1 MEKILVT
8 GAGGFIGSQLVD
20 ELLKQK
26 FKVRAFLKYSST
38 SDLGWLKDNKNKNL
52 EIIHGDISD
61 YDSIEEAFRNINIVF
76 NLAAL
81 ISVPYSFKNPSS
93 FIQTNVNG
101 LINVLRAYKQNKNTI
116 KKIIQISSSEVY
128 GNTIN
133 SKIKILTENLK
144 LRSESPYAA
153 SKIAADHLA
162 ITSFRS
168 DGTPIVVA
176 RPFNT
181 FGPRQSL
188 RAVIP
193 TIISQLVKTNNKK
206 IKIGNINTSR
216 DFVYVKD
223 TIGGLIKLM
232 KSNKVIGQVVNI
244 SSNNSYS
251 IKDIIRMLSD
261 YTKSKP
267 QVVVE
272 QKRKRTSELNKLRGS
287 NKKIYKLT
295 KWKPKFSSKAQFSK
309 ALIETYKWFSEP
321 KNLKNYKNIN
331 KYHM

>member
-1 MEKILVT
+1 MKKILVT
-8 GAGGFIGSQLVD
+8 GAGGFIGSQLV
-20 ELLKQK
+20 ENLLKKK
-26 FKVRAFLKYSST
+26 FNVRAFIKYSST
-38 SDLGWLKDNKNKNL
+38 NDLGWLKNIKNKNL
-52 EIIHGDISD
+52 EIFHGDISD
-61 YDSIEEAFRNINIVF
+61 YDSVHESFKNVEFVF

-81 ISVPYSFKNPSS
+81 ISVPYSFKNPES
-93 FIQTNVNG
+93 FINTNVKG
-101 LINVLRAYKQNKNTI
+101 LLNVIRAYKKHNKKI

-133 SKIKILTENLK
+133 SKVKILTEGLK

-162 ITSFRS
+162 ITSFRA
-168 DGTPIVVA
+168 DKTPIVVA

-193 TIISQLVKTNNKK
+193 TIITQLIKNKNTK
-206 IKIGNINTSR
+206 IKIGNINSSR

-223 TIGGLIKLM
+223 TVEGLTRLM
-232 KSNKVIGQVVNI
+232 NSKKVIGEVINI

-251 IKDIIRMLSD
+251 IKQIISILSKH
-261 YTKSKP
+261 TGSKP
-267 QVVVE
+267 KIIVE
-272 QKRKRTSELNKLRGS
+272 DKRLRKSELNKLHGS
-287 NKKIYKLT
+287 NKKIYRLT
-295 KWKPKFSSKAQFSK
+295 KWKPKYSSKENFKK
-309 ALIETYKWFSEP
+309 ALIETYKWFQEP

-331 KYHM
+331 KYNI

>member
-1 MEKILVT
+1 MKKVLVT
-8 GAGGFIGSQLVD
+8 GAGGFIGSQLVE
-20 ELLKQK
+20 ELLKRK
-26 FKVRAFLKYSST
+26 FKVRAFLKYSS
-38 SDLGWLKDNKNKNL
+38 SNNLGWLRENKNKNL
-52 EIIHGDISD
+52 EIIHGDISN
-61 YDSIEEAFRNINIVF
+61 YDSVAEAFKGINIVF

-81 ISVPYSFKNPSS
+81 ISVPYSFKNPES
-93 FIQTNVNG
+93 FIQTNVDG
-101 LINVLRAYKQNKNTI
+101 LINVLRASGENKKNI
-116 KKIIQISSSEVY
+116 KRIIQISSSEVY

-144 LRSESPYAA
+144 LKSESPYAA

-162 ITSFRS
+162 TTSFKS
-168 DGTPIVVA
+168 HQTPIVVA

-193 TIISQLVKTNNKK
+193 TVISQFINTNNKK
-206 IKIGNINTSR
+206 IMIGNLNSSR
-216 DFVYVKD
+216 DFVYIKD
-223 TIGGLIKLM
+223 TVDGLIKLM
-232 KSNKVIGQVVNI
+232 DAKNVLGEVINI

-251 IKDIIRMLSD
+251 IKDIIEILSK

-267 QVVVE
+267 QIIVQ
-272 QKRKRTSELNKLRGS
+272 QKRKRVSELNKLRGS

-295 KWKPKFSSKAQFSK
+295 KWRPKYATKANFSK

-321 KNLKNYKNIN
+321 KNFKNYQNLK
-331 KYHM
+331 KYHI

>member
-1 MEKILVT
+1 MKKILVT
-8 GAGGFIGSQLVD
+8 GAGGFIGSQLVE
-20 ELLKQK
+20 ELLKRK
-26 FKVRAFLKYSST
+26 FKVRAFFKYSS
-38 SDLGWLKDNKNKNL
+38 SNNLGWLQENKNKNL
-52 EIIHGDISD
+52 ETIHGDISN
-61 YDSIEEAFRNINIVF
+61 YDSVAEAFKGINIVF

-81 ISVPYSFKNPSS
+81 ISVPYSFKNPES
-93 FIQTNVNG
+93 FIQTNVDG
-101 LINVLRAYKQNKNTI
+101 LINVLRASRENKKNI
-116 KKIIQISSSEVY
+116 KRIIQISSSEVY

-168 DGTPIVVA
+168 HRTPIVVA

-193 TIISQLVKTNNKK
+193 TIISQFINTNNKR
-206 IKIGNINTSR
+206 IMIGNINSSR

-223 TIGGLIKLM
+223 TVDGLIKLM
-232 KSNKVIGQVVNI
+232 DANKVVGEVINI

-251 IKDIIRMLSD
+251 IKDIIEMLSK

-267 QVVVE
+267 QIVVQ

-287 NKKIYKLT
+287 NEKIYKLA
-295 KWKPKFSSKAQFSK
+295 KWRPKYAAKANFSK
-309 ALIETYKWFSEP
+309 ALIETYEWFSEP
-321 KNLKNYKNIN
+321 KNLKNYQDISKHHI
-331 KYHM
+331 

>member
-1 MEKILVT
+1 MKKILVT
-8 GAGGFIGSQLVD
+8 GAGGFIGSQLVE
-20 ELLKQK
+20 ELLKRK
-26 FKVRAFLKYSST
+26 FKVRAFFKYSS
-38 SDLGWLKDNKNKNL
+38 SNNLGWLQGNKNKNL
-52 EIIHGDISD
+52 ETIHGDISN
-61 YDSIEEAFRNINIVF
+61 YDSVAEAFKGINIVF

-81 ISVPYSFKNPSS
+81 ISVPYSFKNPES
-93 FIQTNVNG
+93 FIQTNVDG
-101 LINVLRAYKQNKNTI
+101 LINVLRASRENKKNI
-116 KKIIQISSSEVY
+116 KRIIQISSSEVY

-168 DGTPIVVA
+168 HRTPIVVA

-193 TIISQLVKTNNKK
+193 TIISQFINTNNKK
-206 IKIGNINTSR
+206 IMIGNINSSR
-216 DFVYVKD
+216 DFVYIKD
-223 TIGGLIKLM
+223 TVDGLIKLM
-232 KSNKVIGQVVNI
+232 NANKVVGEVINI
-244 SSNNSYS
+244 SSNSSYS
-251 IKDIIRMLSD
+251 IKDIIEMLSK

-267 QVVVE
+267 QIVVQ

-287 NKKIYKLT
+287 NKKIYKLAKWRPKYAT
-295 KWKPKFSSKAQFSK
+295 KENFSK
-309 ALIETYKWFSEP
+309 ALIETYEWFSEP

>member
-1 MEKILVT
+1 MKKVLVT
-8 GAGGFIGSQLVD
+8 GAGGFIGSQLVE
-20 ELLKQK
+20 ELLKRK
-26 FKVRAFLKYSST
+26 FKVRAFLKYSS
-38 SDLGWLKDNKNKNL
+38 SNNLGWLRENKNKNL
-52 EIIHGDISD
+52 EIIHGDISN
-61 YDSIEEAFRNINIVF
+61 YDSVAEAFKGINIVF

-81 ISVPYSFKNPSS
+81 ISVPYSFKNPES
-93 FIQTNVNG
+93 FIQTNVDG
-101 LINVLRAYKQNKNTI
+101 LINVLRASGENKKNI
-116 KKIIQISSSEVY
+116 KRIIQISSSEVY

-144 LRSESPYAA
+144 LKSESPYAA

-162 ITSFRS
+162 TTSFKS
-168 DGTPIVVA
+168 HQTPIVVA

-193 TIISQLVKTNNKK
+193 TVISQFINTNNKK
-206 IKIGNINTSR
+206 IMIGNLNSSR
-216 DFVYVKD
+216 DFVYIKD
-223 TIGGLIKLM
+223 TVDGLIKLM
-232 KSNKVIGQVVNI
+232 DAKNVLGEVINI

-251 IKDIIRMLSD
+251 VKDIIEILSK

-267 QVVVE
+267 QIIVQ
-272 QKRKRTSELNKLRGS
+272 QKRKRVSELNKLRGS

-295 KWKPKFSSKAQFSK
+295 KWRPKYATKANFSK

-321 KNLKNYKNIN
+321 KNFKNYQNLK
-331 KYHM
+331 KYHI

>member
-1 MEKILVT
+1 MKKILVT
-8 GAGGFIGSQLVD
+8 GAGGFIGSQLVE
-20 ELLKQK
+20 ELLKRK
-26 FKVRAFLKYSST
+26 FKVRAFFKYSS
-38 SDLGWLKDNKNKNL
+38 SNNLGWLQENKNKNL
-52 EIIHGDISD
+52 ETIHGDISN
-61 YDSIEEAFRNINIVF
+61 YDSVAEAFKGINVVF

-81 ISVPYSFKNPSS
+81 ISVPYSFKNPES
-93 FIQTNVNG
+93 FIQTNVDG
-101 LINVLRAYKQNKNTI
+101 LINVLRASRENKKNI
-116 KKIIQISSSEVY
+116 KRIIQISSSEVY

-168 DGTPIVVA
+168 HRTPIVVA

-193 TIISQLVKTNNKK
+193 TIISQFINTNNKK
-206 IKIGNINTSR
+206 IMIGNINSSR

-223 TIGGLIKLM
+223 TVDGLIKLM
-232 KSNKVIGQVVNI
+232 DANKVVGEVINI

-251 IKDIIRMLSD
+251 IKDIIEMLSK

-267 QVVVE
+267 QIVVQ

-287 NKKIYKLT
+287 NEKIYKLA
-295 KWKPKFSSKAQFSK
+295 KWRPKYSAKANFSK
-309 ALIETYKWFSEP
+309 ALIETYEWFSEP
-321 KNLKNYKNIN
+321 KNLKNYQDLN
-331 KYHM
+331 KYHI

>member
-1 MEKILVT
+1 MKKVLVT

-20 ELLKQK
+20 RLLEKN
-26 FKVRAFLKYSST
+26 FKVRGLIKYSSNN
-38 SDLGWLKDNKNKNL
+38 DLGWLKNNKNKNL

-61 YDSIEEAFRNINIVF
+61 YDSVYGAFKNIDYVF

-81 ISVPYSFKNPSS
+81 ISVPYSFKNPES
-93 FIQTNVNG
+93 FIDTNVKG
-101 LINVLRAYKQNKNTI
+101 LINVIRAYKQNKKKI

-133 SKIKILTENLK
+133 SKIKVLSENLK

-153 SKIAADHLA
+153 SKIAADYLA
-162 ITSFRS
+162 ITSYRS
-168 DGTPIVVA
+168 DDTPIVVA

-193 TIISQLVKTNNKK
+193 TIITQLIKSNNKK
-206 IKIGNINTSR
+206 IRIGNINSSR

-223 TIGGLIKLM
+223 TVEGLIKLM
-232 KSNKVIGQVVNI
+232 YSNKVVGEVVNI

-251 IKDIIRMLSD
+251 IKEIITILSK
-261 YTKSKP
+261 YTISKP
-267 QVVVE
+267 RVIIE
-272 QKRKRTSELNKLRGS
+272 NKRLRKSELNKLHGS
-287 NKKIYKLT
+287 NKKIYRLAN
-295 KWKPKFSSKAQFSK
+295 WKPKFSSKENFTK
-309 ALIETYKWFSEP
+309 ALIETYKWFSDP
-321 KNLKNYKNIN
+321 RNLKNYKNID
-331 KYHM
+331 KYNI

>member
-1 MEKILVT
+1 
-8 GAGGFIGSQLVD
+8 
-20 ELLKQK
+20 
-26 FKVRAFLKYSST
+26 
-38 SDLGWLKDNKNKNL
+38 
-52 EIIHGDISD
+52 IHGDISN
-61 YDSIEEAFRNINIVF
+61 YDSVAEAFKGINIVF

-81 ISVPYSFKNPSS
+81 ISVPYSFKNPES
-93 FIQTNVNG
+93 FIQTNVDG
-101 LINVLRAYKQNKNTI
+101 LINVLRASGENKKNI
-116 KKIIQISSSEVY
+116 KRIIQISSSEVY

-144 LRSESPYAA
+144 LKSESPYAA

-162 ITSFRS
+162 TTSFKS
-168 DGTPIVVA
+168 HQTPIVVA

-193 TIISQLVKTNNKK
+193 TVISQFINTNNKK
-206 IKIGNINTSR
+206 IMIGNLNSSR
-216 DFVYVKD
+216 DFVYIKD
-223 TIGGLIKLM
+223 TVDGLIKLM
-232 KSNKVIGQVVNI
+232 DAKNVLGEVINI

-251 IKDIIRMLSD
+251 VKDIIEILSK

-267 QVVVE
+267 QIIVQ
-272 QKRKRTSELNKLRGS
+272 QKRKRVSELNKLRGS

-295 KWKPKFSSKAQFSK
+295 KWRPKYATKANFSK

-321 KNLKNYKNIN
+321 KNFKNYQNLK
-331 KYHM
+331 KYHI